1 VLLQHGNPTWSFLWR
16 KVIWRLE
23 EQGLRIIAPD
33 LLGLGLSSKP
43 RDPSVH
49 TLDRH
54 AELISALIRALDL
67 RDLVVVGQDWG
78 GPIAATAAARNA
90 DRVRGAVFANTAVR
104 QPKKPPR
111 TTAFHR
117 LAHTPVVSDL
127 LFHWL
132 NGVVLAMPFAQGD
145 RSSIGWDE
153 LKAYWWPL
161 RRLADRAAPLALAR
175 MVPLSL
181 DHPTVET
188 LGEADAWARGF
199 DGPVRLVWGTRDP
212 ILGPALKGMQQLFD
226 DAIVFKTDAGHFLQE
241 EVPAALAHAIVQVAE
256 AVTASQNE

>member
-1 VLLQHGNPTWSFLWR
+1 MQHGNPTWSFLWR
-16 KVIWRLE
+16 KVIRRLDG
-23 EQGLRIIAPD
+23 QGVRIIAPD

-54 AELISALIRALDL
+54 AELIGALIRALDL

-78 GPIAATAAARNA
+78 GPIAATAAARHA
-90 DRVRGAVFANTAVR
+90 ERVRGAVFANTALR

-117 LAHTPVVSDL
+117 LSHMPVVSEV
-127 LFHWL
+127 LFQGL
-132 NGVVLAMPFAQGD
+132 NGVVLAMPLAQGD

-181 DHPTVET
+181 DHPTVAT
-188 LGEADAWARGF
+188 LAEPDAWARDF
-199 DGPVRLVWGTRDP
+199 DGPVRLVWGMRDP
-212 ILGPALKGMQQLFD
+212 ILGPALKGMRTLFPE
-226 DAIVFKTDAGHFLQE
+226 APVTETQAGHFLQE
-241 EVPAALAHAIVQVAE
+241 EVPKALAEAILGVVSDAGQKA
-256 AVTASQNE
+256 